1 MLCRAA
7 QLNPSR
13 KAEKGNF
20 QLVDM
25 TVGRMVGL
33 CFCFGGSK
41 GKLSLLLLVLFKK
54 YALNNL
60 LCIDLFCIFIP
71 MNGCFS
77 APVLALCSNI
87 QEEQIFFFKR
97 HLSNFQVY
105 YFKIIRD
112 GGYT

>member
-1 MLCRAA
+1 VLCRAA

-77 APVLALCSNI
+77 APLLALCSNI
-87 QEEQIFFFKR
+87 QEEQIFFFQKAFIKFSS
-97 HLSNFQVY
+97 LLF
-105 YFKIIRD
+105 
-112 GGYT
+112 